1 MQLKHKTVYQAF
13 LRATE
18 KFIVQRKLKRETFL
32 RKISYN

>member
-13 LRATE
+13 LRAKE

-32 RKISYN
+32 RNISYN